1 MFAPFRIALEFVG
14 RHATIAYGLS
24 VLLGLSLPQ
33 LASALRPL
41 IPISIFVFIV
51 LSFARANLPGL
62 RQVFARPGRLAA
74 GLALSTLLP
83 PLAGWLVIAMLP
95 GLDPALRLGIAL
107 MAAAPPLMASPVFA
121 AVIGLENSFALT
133 VLVIGNAIT
142 PAIAPAFATLLAG
155 AEVPI
160 SVLALAQRL
169 AIFIG
174 GGMLAGL
181 IFRRLV
187 GYDRIVSWKNQ
198 LDGIGVLM
206 FFLFA
211 IAAMD
216 GVIDAALRAPLWVLG
231 LLGISMLY
239 QAIGFAAGYVAART
253 FGFNDRFSLAIS
265 TGLRNMGMLM
275 APIFSLVPQTTFLY
289 FALAQIPIYFA
300 PLILKAVKGW
310 LEPAQATRE

>member
-1 MFAPFRIALEFVG
+1 MFTPFRIALEFVG

-33 LASALRPL
+33 LASALRPF

-62 RQVFARPGRLAA
+62 KLVFARPGRLAA
-74 GLALSTLLP
+74 GLALSTVLP
-83 PLAGWLVIAMLP
+83 PLAGWLLIAILP
-95 GLDPALRLGIAL
+95 DLDPALRLGIAL

-133 VLVIGNAIT
+133 ILVIGMAIT
-142 PAIAPAFATLLAG
+142 PITSPAFASFLAG
-155 AEVPI
+155 ADVPI
-160 SVLALAQRL
+160 SPLALAQRL

-181 IFRRLV
+181 IFRRVV
-187 GYDRIVSWKNQ
+187 GYARIVSWKNQ

-216 GVIDAALRAPLWVLG
+216 GVIDATLRAPLWILG
-231 LLGISMLY
+231 MLGISILY
-239 QAIGFAAGYVAART
+239 QALGFAAGYVTAWT

-275 APIFSLVPQTTFLY
+275 APIFSLVPQPTFLY

-300 PLILKAVKGW
+300 PMILSALKRW
-310 LEPAQATRE
+310 LEPAETTRE

>member
-1 MFAPFRIALEFVG
+1 MLTPFRLALEFVG

-33 LASALRPL
+33 LASALRPF

-62 RQVFARPGRLAA
+62 KLVFARPGRLAA
-74 GLALSTLLP
+74 GLALSTILP
-83 PLAGWLVIAMLP
+83 SLAGWLVIALLP
-95 GLDPALRLGIAL
+95 DLDPALRLGIAL

-133 VLVIGNAIT
+133 ILVIGM
-142 PAIAPAFATLLAG
+142 AIAPITSPAFASLLAG

-160 SVLALAQRL
+160 SALALAKRL

-181 IFRRLV
+181 IFRRVV
-187 GYDRIVSWKNQ
+187 GYARIVTWKNQ

-300 PLILKAVKGW
+300 PMILSAVKRW
-310 LEPAQATRE
+310 LEPAESTRE